1 MRITL
6 DLDFLSLFSSP
17 ISIWDAHKKKGCVYS
32 HVHSLVKK
40 YVELGI
46 LTVHSERPSTKNPH
60 LICKLYVL
68 TEKGKKVL
76 SLFNG
81 EGRRDS

>member
-6 DLDFLSLFSSP
+6 DLDFLLLFSSP
-17 ISIWDAHKKKGCVYS
+17 ISIWDAHKQKGCCYS

-40 YVELGI
+40 YVELGL
-46 LTVHSERPSTKNPH
+46 LTVHTERRSIKNPH

-76 SLFNG
+76 NLFNG
-81 EGRRDS
+81 VDA